1 MVDMILQLILG
12 LPVALFLFS
21 WSTYNLYHG
30 GVFVKQKGWKTKEE
44 WPITFWI
51 SVLLPYLFAALAVWG
66 IIDPDGL
73 WSFVKFV
80 LGPLEFFGIAT
91 P

>member
-1 MVDMILQLILG
+1 MILQLILG

-44 WPITFWI
+44 WPIAFWI

>member
-1 MVDMILQLILG
+1 MQIALLMLI
-12 LPVALFLFS
+12 PVALFFFGMS
-21 WSTYNLYHG
+21 SYNLYHG
-30 GVFVKQKGWKTKEE
+30 GVFVKQRGWKTKEE

-51 SVLLPYLFAALAVWG
+51 SVLLPYLCVLFALWG
-66 IIDPDGL
+66 IVDPDGL
-73 WSFVKFV
+73 WSFVKLV